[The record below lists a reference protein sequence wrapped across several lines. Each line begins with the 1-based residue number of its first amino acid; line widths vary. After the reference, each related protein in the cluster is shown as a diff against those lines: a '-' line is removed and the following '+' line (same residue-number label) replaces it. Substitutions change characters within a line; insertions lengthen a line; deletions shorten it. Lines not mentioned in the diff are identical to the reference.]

1 MFRSFKQYVKNVIST
16 RQVPK
21 SKRSSTKYSV
31 TMIRIHMETFQEQD
45 FATQLKNEQHLATQT
60 LLFLVS
66 LVYLNWSVLEV
77 T

>member
-1 MFRSFKQYVKNVIST
+1 
-16 RQVPK
+16 
-21 SKRSSTKYSV
+21 
-31 TMIRIHMETFQEQD
+31 METFQEQD

>member
-1 MFRSFKQYVKNVIST
+1 
-16 RQVPK
+16 
-21 SKRSSTKYSV
+21 
-31 TMIRIHMETFQEQD
+31 METFQEQD
-45 FATQLKNEQHLATQT
+45 FATQLKNEKHLATQT